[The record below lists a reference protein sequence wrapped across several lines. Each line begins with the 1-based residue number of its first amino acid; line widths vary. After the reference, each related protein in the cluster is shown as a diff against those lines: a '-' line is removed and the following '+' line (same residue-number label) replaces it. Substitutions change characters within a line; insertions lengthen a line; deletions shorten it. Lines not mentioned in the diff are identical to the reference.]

1 MTNTQPR
8 KEISSD
14 FLSQYEHI
22 CALQG
27 LVPLPAVRTS
37 LKMGTLGFNADRLRL
52 LDWVPL
58 LSALRINKTLPC
70 VSIRSTFQPS
80 LQDTVAEK
88 HKSYARRRIPAVT
101 TKEVTIQLC
110 KAIKGC
116 LTISTALTNLEFQGI
131 LLRGRD
137 IMFLAKGLNKSTSL
151 IHLSLAFCPIGDV
164 GLDILCQN
172 IKTLTTLKTV
182 NFTAC
187 NLTWR
192 AAKHMSG
199 VLKYQAIKRHEEVWT
214 ANLRNRN
221 PDLEGMGGLK
231 RVTFNSNPL
240 VGDQGAHAFADS
252 ICDNLWLRAL
262 DLQLC
267 GISSGGAKAL
277 LDSLE
282 SNSTM
287 VILDIRKNPLVDHTL
302 TRAIIEKLIHNGK
315 STKSEYKWLS
325 SSSLKDFFRSKQKRR
340 TIILGSGR
348 KGKATI
354 RIGIPSKKSVVTGRR
369 YVPSKEF
376 FAPDPLPSGVPWRTA
391 ERAKR
396 YRSFPLIKSRDIP
409 C

>member
-1 MTNTQPR
+1 MTNTAQPR
-8 KEISSD
+8 KEGSSD

-37 LKMGTLGFNADRLRL
+37 LKMGMLSFNADRLRL

-58 LSALRINKTLPC
+58 LSALRINKTLPS

-80 LQDTVAEK
+80 LQDTMIEK

-116 LTISTALTNLEFQGI
+116 LTTSTALTNLEFQGI

-137 IMFLAKGLNKSTSL
+137 IMFLAKGLNKSASL
-151 IHLSLAFCPIGDV
+151 VHLSLAFCPIGDV
-164 GLDILCQN
+164 GLEILCQN
-172 IKTLTTLKTV
+172 LRSVTTLKTV

-192 AAKHMSG
+192 GAKHIST
-199 VLKYQAIKRHEEVWT
+199 VLKYQAVKRHEEVWA
-214 ANLRNRN
+214 ANLRSRN
-221 PDLEGMGGLK
+221 ADLEGMGGLK

-282 SNSTM
+282 SNATL
-287 VILDIRKNPLVDHTL
+287 VILDIRKNPLVDHSL
-302 TRAIIEKLIHNGK
+302 MRAIIDKLNHNAK
-315 STKSEYKWLS
+315 STKSEFKWLS
-325 SSSLKDFFRSKQKRR
+325 SSSLKDFFKSKQKRR

-354 RIGIPSKKSVVTGRR
+354 RIGIPSKKPILTGRR
-369 YVPSKEF
+369 YVPAKDF
-376 FAPDPLPSGVPWRTA
+376 YVPDPPPGVPWRTA

-396 YRSFPLIKSRDIP
+396 YRGFPQIKTRDIS